1 MIQKKISL
9 QLQTALG
16 LIIAILCLAL
26 IFSAQGWRLFV
37 VQTPSM
43 GWTAPVGSLV
53 VSQTQET
60 YKPGDIISFY
70 RNSRIYTHRIV
81 DVKVITLSTMLAG
94 WPWLCLG
101 YFLAG

>member
-43 GWTAPVGSLV
+43 GQTAPVGSLV

-81 DVKVITLSTMLAG
+81 NEKDGKFTTKGDMNGSND
-94 WPWLCLG
+94 P
-101 YFLAG
+101 

>member
-43 GWTAPVGSLV
+43 GQTAPVGSLV

-60 YKPGDIISFY
+60 YKPG
-70 RNSRIYTHRIV
+70 
-81 DVKVITLSTMLAG
+81 TLLVFTEIAAFIRTESLTKKTVSLQPRG
-94 WPWLCLG
+94 I
-101 YFLAG
+101 